1 MERPKT
7 KIHVP
12 VRLAR
17 EVRLMKGLSQQEAA
31 ERFNGVSAAL
41 VSMIENGK
49 RPGDVFADYI
59 MAIAKAPNK
68 RGRSPGGEARVG
80 RKRAQD
86 A

>member
-7 KIHVP
+7 KISVP
-12 VRLAR
+12 VSLAR
-17 EVRLMKGLSQQEAA
+17 NIRLLKGLSQQEAA

-41 VSMIENGK
+41 VSMIENGQ

-59 MAIAKAPNK
+59 IAIAGAPNK
-68 RGRSPGGEARVG
+68 RGRSPGGEMRVG
-80 RKRAQD
+80 RKRAHE